1 MRPAPPPYKVQYS
14 PHGTCACT
22 HIPYSTSMKRCCTRT
37 CMIESKSYHST
48 RRLRFGRCP
57 MRLLVPRAPVTGHTE
72 EEFCT
77 LACSLGGAR
86 RARARALQ
94 RAKVEADA
102 TRYTEAFIFATHC
115 KLACALAQHALVCP
129 AFIVVPQVLLHLPV
143 SVGVGVRVPRSN
155 SRVLTSLRTRRSDR
169 P

>member
-1 MRPAPPPYKVQYS
+1 
-14 PHGTCACT
+14 
-22 HIPYSTSMKRCCTRT
+22 MKRCCTRT

-48 RRLRFGRCP
+48 RRLRFGRCLRCDCWCP
-57 MRLLVPRAPVTGHTE
+57 
-72 EEFCT
+72 
-77 LACSLGGAR
+77 AR
-86 RARARALQ
+86 RLRDWDILRKNFALSGALLAEPGRARTRALQ
-94 RAKVEADA
+94 RARGRCDA
-102 TRYTEAFIFATHC
+102 VHKAFIFATHC